1 MTGIKSNLRRLAG
14 PLLLAGLGATLGA
27 CSEEP
32 DVTIGLI
39 TKQEVNPYW
48 VTMREVAE
56 DTAEDNDVTLLT
68 ATGTS
73 DVDVESQQRA
83 LQEMVAEGAKG
94 ILIAPTSS
102 TGLLPAI
109 EAARGQG
116 VLVIAVDTPVDPL
129 DAVDA
134 YFATDNQAAGRL
146 VGQYALVKA
155 QEMGIEPKIAMLDL
169 APGISSGELRH
180 AGFLDGFGIA
190 EGDPAIVAMA
200 DTEGDR
206 ELGEAKMAE
215 ILAEHADVNVIYT
228 VNEPAALGAL
238 DALRDANVDLSRTIL
253 VSIDGGCRAIKDAV
267 RPGDIDATVMQ
278 FPENMAREG
287 VRALA
292 TAIRAGE
299 NLSGNLD
306 TGARTHHGGP
316 CTGCEIKRRRL
327 RRAQLLGQLTQL
339 GPRDKLGDQGI
350 RRRNRFVEA
359 SGGPLRGAMHIVM
372 TGLLFRALRTMLQRS
387 ISSGESRARSG
398 PAQPGAKPYDQLPRS
413 LYDPR
418 CPAVRAGRERARLA
432 PLPIRRSAARDRGP
446 E

>member
-1 MTGIKSNLRRLAG
+1 MMVNKSNLRWLAG
-14 PLLLAGLGATLGA
+14 SALLVGLGITLVG
-27 CSEEP
+27 CGDEQ

-56 DTAEDNDVTLLT
+56 DTAKDNNVKLLT

-73 DVDVESQQRA
+73 DVDVKSQQDA
-83 LQEMVAEGAKG
+83 LEEMVAEGAKG

-102 TGLLPAI
+102 TELLPAI
-109 EAARGQG
+109 KAVQDQG

-134 YFATDNQAAGRL
+134 YFATDNEAAGRL
-146 VGQYALVKA
+146 VGQYAVVKA
-155 QEMGIEPKIAMLDL
+155 AELEITPKIAMLDL

-180 AGFLDGFGIA
+180 AGFLDGFGIS
-190 EGDPAIVAMA
+190 EDDPAIVAMA

-206 ELGEAKMAE
+206 ELGEARMAE
-215 ILAEHADVNVIYT
+215 ILAEHPDVNIIYT

-238 DALRDANVDLSRTIL
+238 DALRDANVDLQRTIL

-267 RPGDIDATVMQ
+267 RPGYIDATAMQ

-299 NLSGNLD
+299 TLSGNLD
-306 TGARTHHGGP
+306 TGV
-316 CTGCEIKRRRL
+316 RL
-327 RRAQLLGQLTQL
+327 ITDDPAPGIESNDVAYGVRNCW
-339 GPRDKLGDQGI
+339 GD
-350 RRRNRFVEA
+350 
-359 SGGPLRGAMHIVM
+359 
-372 TGLLFRALRTMLQRS
+372 
-387 ISSGESRARSG
+387 
-398 PAQPGAKPYDQLPRS
+398 
-413 LYDPR
+413 
-418 CPAVRAGRERARLA
+418 
-432 PLPIRRSAARDRGP
+432 
-446 E
+446 